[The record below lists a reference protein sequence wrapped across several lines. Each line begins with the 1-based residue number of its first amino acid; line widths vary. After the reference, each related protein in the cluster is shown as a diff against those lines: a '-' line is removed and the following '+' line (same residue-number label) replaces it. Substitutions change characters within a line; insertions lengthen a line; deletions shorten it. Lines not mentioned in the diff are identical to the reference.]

1 MNEKEELA
9 RKNNVI
15 AKICYE
21 LDHLYYYAISLI
33 PKSITHDLGYKK
45 ELLKGIIED
54 LILVI

>member
-1 MNEKEELA
+1 MNEKEQLI

-15 AKICYE
+15 AKLCHE
-21 LDHLYYYAISLI
+21 LEHLYNYANSLI
-33 PKSITHDLGYKK
+33 PKDITHDLGYKK